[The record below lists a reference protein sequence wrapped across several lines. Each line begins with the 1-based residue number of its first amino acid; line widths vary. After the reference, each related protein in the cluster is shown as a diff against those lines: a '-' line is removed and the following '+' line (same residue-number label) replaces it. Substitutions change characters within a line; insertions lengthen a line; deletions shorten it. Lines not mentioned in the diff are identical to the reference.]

1 MYKRTFLVVEDNEAF
16 LRSLHRIL
24 SKYGNATC
32 VGTVRDA
39 LAALESRA
47 DWSALIADLFL
58 LDGSGLDV
66 VARFRSKR
74 ATAPAMILTGH
85 ADPEAINMAYDLRAD
100 YVLKPLDSARMHRF
114 LRPSLVGVDTLS
126 ERERE
131 VLWHLSLGQE
141 TKVIASNLGLADSTI
156 RTVLERIKSKL
167 GIHTRAE
174 LIERAKAVAAEPDST
189 CVVSKQIR

>member
-1 MYKRTFLVVEDNEAF
+1 MREMRT
-16 LRSLHRIL
+16 
-24 SKYGNATC
+24 
-32 VGTVRDA
+32 
-39 LAALESRA
+39 
-47 DWSALIADLFL
+47 LIADLFL